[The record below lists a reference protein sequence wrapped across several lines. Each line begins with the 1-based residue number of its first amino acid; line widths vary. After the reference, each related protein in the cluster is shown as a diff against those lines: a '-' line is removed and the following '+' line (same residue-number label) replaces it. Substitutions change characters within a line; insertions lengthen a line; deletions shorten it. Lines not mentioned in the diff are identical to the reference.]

1 MLILHMHGT
10 GKRMFFDKIIHGTQY
25 YRTPTPLPEE
35 WEGDIAKMG
44 EFNID
49 AMQIRINWRWNER
62 REGEYDFSDVDRLMD
77 LAEKYNRKVIIKFLL
92 ECAPQYVFDK
102 YGGTRIGPKGE
113 QLRGGA
119 HGAFYGGWR
128 PCFTNPQVQAA
139 AVRFVEKVAERYH
152 NRKNLILWN
161 AWNEIR
167 NKPIEDCFCPHCRK
181 AFGKYLENKFG
192 TIEKLNQF
200 YGAAEDSF
208 DTIALPAMAHGFWDI
223 YEFKKFKGGTELYN
237 YVKFVYDGVRK
248 YDSEHPIMTHVG
260 FTSAFQDNIGDV
272 CDDFTV
278 SKAVDFWGTSIP
290 CSCSMDTHEKRLDFF
305 MLNDFLRSVDENYF
319 VHEIYPGL
327 GMFKYEYDTP
337 FDMRFKLYSVLAN
350 GAKGLVYWQYR
361 AERVGHEQDCA
372 GIVRADGSP
381 RPVAYEAQK
390 FGADLTANMQYFVG
404 AKAQKAE
411 VGIVFDFDS
420 MLMSEIE
427 DAASPPDFSFE
438 ARNPVYYYRNA
449 HAGMY
454 RLLTD
459 GNYAVDYVG
468 VTKPELFEQY
478 KVLYFPYYTMLDH
491 AIIPYLQ
498 KFLENGG
505 TLIAD
510 EGFGFRTPNTWMQP
524 YDIDCKPLM
533 TARMRE
539 RRRKKDYIT
548 YEGVQVQTA
557 PYRNEYRVEN
567 AEECLYFEDGS
578 AAAWTVNYG
587 KGRIYLLGF
596 SAGYSYYETGDKAWL
611 KMMDGL
617 LKDAGVEKKAYSD
630 VENGVYEKRITNGDK
645 EIIFILNAG
654 EKEQQIKTDAEATL
668 GGGTGSLKDG
678 VLTIPAKECVY
689 IVCRKA

>member
-1 MLILHMHGT
+1 
-10 GKRMFFDKIIHGTQY
+10 MFFDKIIHGTQY

-35 WEGDIAKMG
+35 WEGDIAKME
-44 EFNID
+44 EFNMD
-49 AMQIRINWRWNER
+49 AFQIRINWRWNER
-62 REGEYDFSDVDRLMD
+62 REGEYDFSDVDKLMD

-167 NKPIEDCFCPHCRK
+167 NRPIEDCFCPHCRK
-181 AFGKYLENKFG
+181 AFGKYLQNKFG

-200 YGAAEDSF
+200 YGTAEDSF

-237 YVKFVYDGVRK
+237 YVKFVYDGIRK
-248 YDSEHPIMTHVG
+248 YDSEHPVMTHAG
-260 FTSAFQDNIGDV
+260 FTSAFQNNIGDV

-290 CSCSMDTHEKRLDFF
+290 CACSMDTHEKRLDFF

-337 FDMRFKLYSVLAN
+337 FDMRFKLYSVLSN

-372 GIVRADGSP
+372 GMVRADGSP

-390 FGADLTANMQYFVG
+390 FGADLTVNMQYFVG
-404 AKAQKAE
+404 AKVQKAE

-427 DAASPPDFSFE
+427 DAASPPDYSFD
-438 ARNPVYYYRNA
+438 ASDPVLYYRNA

-454 RLLTD
+454 RMLTN
-459 GNYAVDYVG
+459 GNYPVDYVS

-498 KFLENGG
+498 KFLEKGG

-510 EGFGFRTPNTWMQP
+510 EGFGFRTQNTWMQP

-539 RRRKKDYIT
+539 RRRRKDFIT
-548 YEGVQVQTA
+548 FGGAQLQTA
-557 PYRNEYRVEN
+557 PYRNEYKVED
-567 AEECLYFEDGS
+567 AEECLHFGDGS
-578 AAAWTVNYG
+578 AAAWSVKYG
-587 KGRIYLLGF
+587 KGKIYLLGF
-596 SAGYSYYETGDKAWL
+596 SVGYSYYETGDKSWL
-611 KMMDGL
+611 EMIDGL
-617 LKDAGVEKKAYSD
+617 LKDAGVEKKAYAD
-630 VENGVYEKRITNGDK
+630 AANGIYEKRLLNGDK
-645 EIIFILNAG
+645 EIIFIFNAG
-654 EKEQQIKTDAEATL
+654 EEEKQISIGADAVFAGGVGTL
-668 GGGTGSLKDG
+668 ENG
-678 VLTIPAKECVY
+678 VLTVPARECAYV
-689 IVCRKA
+689 VHTK